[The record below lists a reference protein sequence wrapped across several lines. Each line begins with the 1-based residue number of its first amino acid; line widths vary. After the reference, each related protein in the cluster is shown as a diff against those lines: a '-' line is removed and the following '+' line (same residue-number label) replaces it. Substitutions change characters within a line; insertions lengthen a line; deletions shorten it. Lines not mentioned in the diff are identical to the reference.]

1 MNKILF
7 FLFLLVLCALMYI
20 SKSFLVISFGVC
32 IFLYAMIV
40 LENSFSMFAG
50 IESFLKKA
58 TSSKISSFNF
68 GLLTTAIMQSSGLV
82 SVLAISFLS
91 AGLIS
96 LISGLAIIYGA
107 NLGTVTG
114 AWLVAGLGLKVD
126 IASYAMPL
134 IVVGM
139 LFIFNKSDKIK
150 GCGYFLFSIGLLF
163 LGIAYM
169 KSGFDNIKDTI
180 DLSKYAMSGVSGL
193 LVYTLIGLIMT
204 VVMQSSHATLTLAI
218 TALGA
223 NQITYENSV
232 AIAIGSN
239 VGSTIMA
246 IIGSFNA
253 NSEGKKLTVAH
264 VIFNVT
270 SAIITLIFINF
281 FIFITDET
289 AKIAGV
295 RDDDYTIKLAI
306 FHTYFNATGVLLFYP
321 LANLME
327 KLLNKFIKSEHKR
340 SKVDTAYYLNEDSAQ
355 FSDSATEVLV
365 KEVKHLYSNASS
377 IIAKSISIS
386 KEDINSPLSPEEV
399 IRSRQQPIKMDF
411 DELYNNRFKEIYS
424 QIIDFAVLASSN
436 SKKEDMDKFM
446 DLRRVALLLAEA
458 LKDIKNSQPNVYK
471 FITSNNPYIK
481 TEYDKLRIKLLKSL
495 RIMAKMANLKDD
507 YDLKTEL
514 KELKEIYND
523 YSNDELALDTLL
535 GGKKISNTMAT
546 SLMNDTALIQGVT
559 KKLLKIVEIIFTH
572 SNQNDDF
579 EVIKNSIKI
588 A

>member
-1 MNKILF
+1 
-7 FLFLLVLCALMYI
+7 MYI

-306 FHTYFNATGVLLFYP
+306 FHTYFNVTGVLLFYP

-411 DELYNNRFKEIYS
+411 DKLYNNRFKEIYS

-436 SKKEDMDKFM
+436 SKKEDMGKFM

-588 A
+588 S

>member
-1 MNKILF
+1 
-7 FLFLLVLCALMYI
+7 MYI

-306 FHTYFNATGVLLFYP
+306 FHTYFNVTGVLLFYP

-411 DELYNNRFKEIYS
+411 DKLYNNRFKEIYS

-436 SKKEDMDKFM
+436 SKKEDMGKFM

>member
-1 MNKILF
+1 
-7 FLFLLVLCALMYI
+7 MYI

-180 DLSKYAMSGVSGL
+180 NLSKYAMSGVSGL

-306 FHTYFNATGVLLFYP
+306 FHTYFNVTGVLLFYP
-321 LANLME
+321 LTNLME

-436 SKKEDMDKFM
+436 SKKEDMGKFM

-523 YSNDELALDTLL
+523 YNNDELALDTLL

>member
-193 LVYTLIGLIMT
+193 LVYTLIGLVMT

-246 IIGSFNA
+246 IIGSLNA
-253 NSEGKKLTVAH
+253 NSDGKKLTVAH

-436 SKKEDMDKFM
+436 SKKEDMGKFM

>member
-1 MNKILF
+1 
-7 FLFLLVLCALMYI
+7 MYI

-126 IASYAMPL
+126 IASYAMPF

-306 FHTYFNATGVLLFYP
+306 FHTYFNVTGVLLFYP

-411 DELYNNRFKEIYS
+411 DKLYNNRFKEIYS

-436 SKKEDMDKFM
+436 SKKEDMGKFM

-588 A
+588 S

>member
-1 MNKILF
+1 
-7 FLFLLVLCALMYI
+7 MYI

-386 KEDINSPLSPEEV
+386 KEDINSPLSPEKV

-436 SKKEDMDKFM
+436 SKKEDMGKFM

>member
-180 DLSKYAMSGVSGL
+180 DLSKYAMRGISGL

-386 KEDINSPLSPEEV
+386 KEDINSPLSPEKV

-436 SKKEDMDKFM
+436 SKKEDMGKFM

>member
-1 MNKILF
+1 
-7 FLFLLVLCALMYI
+7 MYI

-306 FHTYFNATGVLLFYP
+306 FHTYFNVTGVLLFYP

-386 KEDINSPLSPEEV
+386 KEDINAPLSPEEV

-411 DELYNNRFKEIYS
+411 DKLYNNRFKEIYS

-436 SKKEDMDKFM
+436 SKKEDMGKFM

>member
-7 FLFLLVLCALMYI
+7 FLLLLVLCALMYI

-193 LVYTLIGLIMT
+193 LVYTLIGLVMT

-246 IIGSFNA
+246 IIGSLNA
-253 NSEGKKLTVAH
+253 NSDGKKLTVAH

-306 FHTYFNATGVLLFYP
+306 FHTYFNVTGVLLFYP

-340 SKVDTAYYLNEDSAQ
+340 SRVDTAYYLNENSAQ

-436 SKKEDMDKFM
+436 SKKEDMGKFM

-481 TEYDKLRIKLLKSL
+481 AEYDKLRIKLLKSL

-523 YSNDELALDTLL
+523 YNNDELALDTLL

>member
-436 SKKEDMDKFM
+436 SKKEDMGKFM

>member
-7 FLFLLVLCALMYI
+7 FLLLLVLCALMYI

-193 LVYTLIGLIMT
+193 LVYTLIGLVMT

-246 IIGSFNA
+246 IIGSLNA
-253 NSEGKKLTVAH
+253 NSDGKKLTVAH

-306 FHTYFNATGVLLFYP
+306 FHTYFNVTGVLLFYP
-321 LANLME
+321 LVNLME

-340 SKVDTAYYLNEDSAQ
+340 SRVDTAYYLNENSAQ

-436 SKKEDMDKFM
+436 SKKEDMGKFM

-481 TEYDKLRIKLLKSL
+481 AEYDKLRIKLLKSL

-523 YSNDELALDTLL
+523 YNNDELALDTLL

>member
-7 FLFLLVLCALMYI
+7 FLFLLVLCALMYV

-180 DLSKYAMSGVSGL
+180 DLSKYAMRGISGL

-411 DELYNNRFKEIYS
+411 DKLYNNRFKEIYS

-436 SKKEDMDKFM
+436 SKKEDMGKFM

>member
-1 MNKILF
+1 
-7 FLFLLVLCALMYI
+7 MYI

-180 DLSKYAMSGVSGL
+180 DLSKYAMRGISGL

-386 KEDINSPLSPEEV
+386 KEDINSPLSPEKV

-436 SKKEDMDKFM
+436 SKKEDMGKFM

>member
-1 MNKILF
+1 
-7 FLFLLVLCALMYI
+7 MYI

-436 SKKEDMDKFM
+436 SKKEDMGKFM

>member
-1 MNKILF
+1 
-7 FLFLLVLCALMYI
+7 MYI

-180 DLSKYAMSGVSGL
+180 DLSKYAMRGISGL

-436 SKKEDMDKFM
+436 SKKEDMGKFM

>member
-180 DLSKYAMSGVSGL
+180 DLSKYAMRGISGL

-306 FHTYFNATGVLLFYP
+306 FHTYFNVTGVLLFYP

-411 DELYNNRFKEIYS
+411 DKLYNNRFKEIYS

-436 SKKEDMDKFM
+436 SKKEDMGKFM

>member
-1 MNKILF
+1 
-7 FLFLLVLCALMYI
+7 MYV

-180 DLSKYAMSGVSGL
+180 DLSKYAMRGISGL

-411 DELYNNRFKEIYS
+411 DKLYNNRFKEIYS

-436 SKKEDMDKFM
+436 SKKEDMGKFM

>member
-1 MNKILF
+1 
-7 FLFLLVLCALMYI
+7 MYI

-411 DELYNNRFKEIYS
+411 DKLYNNRFKEIYS

-436 SKKEDMDKFM
+436 SKKEDMGKFM

>member
-1 MNKILF
+1 
-7 FLFLLVLCALMYI
+7 MYI

-58 TSSKISSFNF
+58 TSSKISSFSF

-218 TALGA
+218 TALGV

-306 FHTYFNATGVLLFYP
+306 FHTYFNVTGVLLFYP

-436 SKKEDMDKFM
+436 SKKEDMGKFM

>member
-1 MNKILF
+1 
-7 FLFLLVLCALMYI
+7 MYI

-150 GCGYFLFSIGLLF
+150 GYGYFLFSIGLLF

-436 SKKEDMDKFM
+436 SKKEDMGKFM

-523 YSNDELALDTLL
+523 YSNDELALDMLL

>member
-306 FHTYFNATGVLLFYP
+306 FHTYFNVTGVLLFYP

-411 DELYNNRFKEIYS
+411 DKLYNNRFKEIYS

-436 SKKEDMDKFM
+436 SKKEDMGKFM

-588 A
+588 S

>member
-386 KEDINSPLSPEEV
+386 KEDINSPLSPEKV

-436 SKKEDMDKFM
+436 SKKEDMGKFM

>member
-126 IASYAMPL
+126 IASYAMPF

-306 FHTYFNATGVLLFYP
+306 FHTYFNVTGVLLFYP

-411 DELYNNRFKEIYS
+411 DKLYNNRFKEIYS

-436 SKKEDMDKFM
+436 SKKEDMGKFM

-588 A
+588 S

>member
-1 MNKILF
+1 
-7 FLFLLVLCALMYI
+7 MYI

-180 DLSKYAMSGVSGL
+180 DLSKYTMNGVSGL

-306 FHTYFNATGVLLFYP
+306 FHTYFNVTGVLLFYP

-411 DELYNNRFKEIYS
+411 DKLYNNRFKEIYS

-436 SKKEDMDKFM
+436 SKKEDMCKFM

>member
-1 MNKILF
+1 
-7 FLFLLVLCALMYI
+7 MYI

-436 SKKEDMDKFM
+436 SKKEDMGKFM

-458 LKDIKNSQPNVYK
+458 LKDIKNSQPNIYK

-523 YSNDELALDTLL
+523 YNNDELALDTLL

>member
-7 FLFLLVLCALMYI
+7 FLLLLVLCALMYI

-193 LVYTLIGLIMT
+193 LVYTLIGLVMT

-253 NSEGKKLTVAH
+253 NSDGKKLTVAH

-306 FHTYFNATGVLLFYP
+306 FHTYFNVTGVLLFYP
-321 LANLME
+321 LTNLME

-340 SKVDTAYYLNEDSAQ
+340 SKVDTAYYLNENSAQ

-436 SKKEDMDKFM
+436 SKKEDMGKFM

-458 LKDIKNSQPNVYK
+458 LKDIKNSQPNIYK

-481 TEYDKLRIKLLKSL
+481 AEYDKLRIKLLKSL

-523 YSNDELALDTLL
+523 YNNDELALDTLL

>member
-7 FLFLLVLCALMYI
+7 FLLLLVLCALMYI

-193 LVYTLIGLIMT
+193 LVYTLIGLVMT

-253 NSEGKKLTVAH
+253 NSDGKKLTVAH

-306 FHTYFNATGVLLFYP
+306 FHTYFNVTGVLLFYP

-340 SKVDTAYYLNEDSAQ
+340 SKVDTAYYLNENSAQ

-436 SKKEDMDKFM
+436 SKKEDMGKFM

-458 LKDIKNSQPNVYK
+458 LKDIKNSQPNIYK

-481 TEYDKLRIKLLKSL
+481 AEYDKLRIKLLKSL

-523 YSNDELALDTLL
+523 YNNDELALDTLL